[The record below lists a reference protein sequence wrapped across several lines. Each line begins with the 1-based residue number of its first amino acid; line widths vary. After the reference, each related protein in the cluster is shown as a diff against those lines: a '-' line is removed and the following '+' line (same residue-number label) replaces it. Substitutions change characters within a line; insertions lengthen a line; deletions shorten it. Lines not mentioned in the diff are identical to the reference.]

1 MTLIDLPG
9 VTRVPIGDQQE
20 DIEEMI
26 RKMLLSYI
34 EKENSIILAV
44 TAANEGQFGHFGHF
58 GHFGRFF

>member
-1 MTLIDLPG
+1 LTLIDLPG

-26 RKMLLSYI
+26 REMLLSYI
-34 EKENSIILAV
+34 KNENSIILAV